1 MRSKK
6 LLEKDNKRLQAEM
19 DKLRTDYQKLL
30 QGGGGGQ
37 GTSSA
42 GGEAATVNGGTGNAD
57 VTPRS
62 ARRASIA
69 SKRQSM
75 IR

>member
-1 MRSKK
+1 MLELEVRSKR
-6 LLEKDNKRLQAEM
+6 LLEKDNKRLQVEM
-19 DKLRTDYQKLL
+19 DKLRTDYQRLL
-30 QGGGGGQ
+30 QGGQ
-37 GTSSA
+37 GASTT
-42 GGEAATVNGGTGNAD
+42 EAAVNGSGNAET
-57 VTPRS
+57 TPRS